1 MRHNAVRVGLGGA
14 IDTRWNLIDV
24 LCFDFDRFL
33 VFSLLHFP
41 FFTDNMFL
49 PSALIQSNHHHIVF
63 HILFMET
70 ECYVNSMWEARE
82 FFVTLESSRKTM
94 EALDNVCNVQTSD
107 SVSITFNKWPKFAS
121 LLCAKQCFVLF
132 FLLFCEHTKSL
143 TAQFFRNSSCF
154 TLST

>member
-1 MRHNAVRVGLGGA
+1 MRHNAVRVGLGGV

-24 LCFDFDRFL
+24 LCFDRFL
-33 VFSLLHFP
+33 IFSLLHFP
-41 FFTDNMFL
+41 FFTDNMFF
-49 PSALIQSNHHHIVF
+49 PSALIQSNHHRIVF

-94 EALDNVCNVQTSD
+94 RHSIMCVMFKLPIPFQSRSTSGP
-107 SVSITFNKWPKFAS
+107 NS
-121 LLCAKQCFVLF
+121 LLFCALSNVLCF